1 MYPTRH
7 VNGGPNASAWPD
19 RTTFWQDK
27 RVIATGGSGFLGF
40 FVGDTLRE
48 RGAAGGIL
56 LASECHSQ
64 GNPVN
69 PLTGPRTSLGNAFES
84 SIKALLA
91 PITRLTGCDESACGR
106 RFSPI
111 QQECLTCIVVLPPLS
126 SGMVLNPF
134 GLIHRK
140 PSDQDRARQRMP
152 KSRLGHST
160 AIVLSR
166 PGCADPAV
174 HRPGRRVVQGVG
186 LPGSGRGLVLGE
198 PANNS
203 CTLPSAPRIAVAS

>member
-1 MYPTRH
+1 MLDVPPKKINLSCCRCYPTHH

-48 RGAAGGIL
+48 RSAAEGIL

-106 RFSPI
+106 RFSP
-111 QQECLTCIVVLPPLS
+111 
-126 SGMVLNPF
+126 
-134 GLIHRK
+134 
-140 PSDQDRARQRMP
+140 
-152 KSRLGHST
+152 KSRLSHST
-160 AIVLSR
+160 AIVFSR
-166 PGCADPAV
+166 PGCADLAV
-174 HRPGRRVVQGVG
+174 HRPGRRDTQGVG
-186 LPGSGRGLVLGE
+186 LPCSDRGLVLGE